1 MPQGK
6 ISDQN
11 SKIVIIV
18 PKELKAEA
26 DRIAYEDGR
35 SLSGWVRKLII
46 DAINEHNDGNAK

>member
-46 DAINEHNDGNAK
+46 DAINEQNDGNAK